1 LRKAFSEFGSIAD
14 VTLKSKE
21 GGIVFA
27 FIEYGSEEEAGQA
40 IKAYSLLH
48 WMKYLFRHYLSSL
61 AMIT

>member
-1 LRKAFSEFGSIAD
+1 M
-14 VTLKSKE
+14 TLKSKE